1 MCLHGTK
8 CFFFMFMYRERYKNI
23 VFSTETQQDWRDS
36 NHTVPWRKCTSPCGQ
51 SIRLPQALTIH
62 HCPSPGF
69 YQVMAGKLETDITC
83 LNVRY
88 LKEIPDSSNMYFIPP
103 LTWVLGN
110 LEAHSSPGQDEV
122 VAGAD
127 VTQHLPQLKLQLAD
141 GPHSVLDGKDY
152 TAEHSAPFRI
162 QIIILTR
169 GQICVNLFSSIN
181 PCHYIKTHVYQT
193 FCIDLCTYCE
203 WQTRC

>member
-1 MCLHGTK
+1 MCLHSAK

-88 LKEIPDSSNMYFIPP
+88 LKEIPHSSNMYFIPP
-103 LTWVLGN
+103 LTWEAGGRGLHTIRAVEVMPNITSHATYVLGN
-110 LEAHSSPGQDEV
+110 LEAHPAKTKLSQELTSHSTFPSSNCSWLMDP
-122 VAGAD
+122 
-127 VTQHLPQLKLQLAD
+127 
-141 GPHSVLDGKDY
+141 
-152 TAEHSAPFRI
+152 
-162 QIIILTR
+162 TR
-169 GQICVNLFSSIN
+169 F
-181 PCHYIKTHVYQT
+181 
-193 FCIDLCTYCE
+193 
-203 WQTRC
+203 